1 MTRYNEDLI
10 CIPTPLTIAI
20 APLSSAR
27 RSVSTW
33 DPLEYC
39 RTCMNMSLEGDF
51 TLQSCE
57 HSGNTNRQ
65 NQKPGL
71 IWSACTTCQ
80 QKCGRLPLFGH
91 LAAPL
96 EARNFCACHL
106 WTLRSGWK
114 EPEKQKLSKTF
125 TNWYSFRAMANKNIK
140 ECERMMYINLPV
152 LKSVAK
158 HAKKGEK
165 AKECSLIACPIA
177 RTIQISS
184 GQYIQAACTAAITN
198 QIWLHP
204 VVCLL
209 SNCGTVRHV
218 AESTGAVL
226 VKGKSCNMQT
236 ASPHD
241 LPCWKAFKTSAAY
254 ACHDHPVVSW

>member
-1 MTRYNEDLI
+1 MPPPCPNSRASCQRPGMNENPTMRSNHVVAFVCLYDVTHTLLKPAQVFGRRINGWRETLRLRAAAAATNNSMMNSWWCQACCASSPCHAISSNTVKASSVDVVKLKTTIQQLLQLVMTRYNEDLI

-20 APLSSAR
+20 AALSSAR

-39 RTCMNMSLEGDF
+39 RTCMNMSLKGDF

-57 HSGNTNRQ
+57 HSGNTNRH
-65 NQKPGL
+65 QKPRL

-125 TNWYSFRAMANKNIK
+125 TKNIK
-140 ECERMMYINLPV
+140 ECERMM
-152 LKSVAK
+152 
-158 HAKKGEK
+158 
-165 AKECSLIACPIA
+165 
-177 RTIQISS
+177 
-184 GQYIQAACTAAITN
+184 
-198 QIWLHP
+198 
-204 VVCLL
+204 
-209 SNCGTVRHV
+209 
-218 AESTGAVL
+218 
-226 VKGKSCNMQT
+226 
-236 ASPHD
+236 
-241 LPCWKAFKTSAAY
+241 
-254 ACHDHPVVSW
+254 